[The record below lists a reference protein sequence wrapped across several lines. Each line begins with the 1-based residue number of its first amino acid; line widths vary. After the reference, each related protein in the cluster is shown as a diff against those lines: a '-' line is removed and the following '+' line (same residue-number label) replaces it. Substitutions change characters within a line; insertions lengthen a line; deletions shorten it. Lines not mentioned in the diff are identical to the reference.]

1 MPLSSIGKGLPI
13 KKNISLIS
21 LIALSLLLTGCGG
34 IFNFVRNAKTI
45 RASNTLTSETREAAG
60 FTAIDMRTVGRV
72 VISQGGAESLDLRG
86 PDNVVPLIQTSV
98 QGGVLVI
105 EMEDN
110 IFVTEMHESNVL
122 TLTIGV
128 KDLSALTVSGVGDVT
143 MDGLAA
149 SRLKLDM
156 SGAGRV
162 ALAGLSLGNLT
173 LTLGGAGDVTLSG
186 EADSAAI
193 LIGGA
198 GKIDAAGLKVQTAD
212 IDLSGLGD
220 ATLWVTGKLT
230 GSISGAGNVDYYGD
244 PATDLKTTGLG
255 VFKSLG
261 KK

>member
-1 MPLSSIGKGLPI
+1 MKKHVSLLP
-13 KKNISLIS
+13 
-21 LIALSLLLTGCGG
+21 LIAFSLLLTGCNGLWDFTRA
-34 IFNFVRNAKTI
+34 IRSIKASDTI
-45 RASNTLTSETREAAG
+45 VSETCEAAG
-60 FTAIDMRTVGRV
+60 FTAVDMRTVGRV
-72 VISQGGAESLDLRG
+72 VISQSGAESLALRG

-105 EMEDN
+105 EMEEET
-110 IFVTEMHESNVL
+110 FVTEMHESNVL

-128 KDLSALTVSGVGDVT
+128 KDLSALTVSGVGDVK
-143 MDGLAA
+143 MNGLTA

-162 ALAGLSLGNLT
+162 ALSGLSVENLT

-186 EADSAAI
+186 EATSAAI

-198 GKIDAAGLKVQTAD
+198 GKIDAAGLKVQTAN
-212 IDLSGLGD
+212 IDLNGLGD
-220 ATLWVTGKLT
+220 ATLWVTEKLT
-230 GSISGAGNVDYYGD
+230 GSISGAGNVEYYGD

-261 KK
+261 NK